1 MGSFLLGLFLLC
13 ASTLMYEV
21 VLTRLLSVTSWYY
34 LAFVSVSMA
43 MFGMTAGALS
53 IQLRPDWFTEGQ
65 IRRRLAQSAIATAV
79 AMPLSLVTML
89 AIPVDVSLALQTVF
103 TFVLFSAV
111 ISVPFFF
118 SGVAVCISLTRS
130 PFAMG
135 RVYFTDLA
143 GASFGCLASVLLL
156 SLIDAPSAIFVIA
169 AVLFISAAA
178 YGAYAGEVVIRRRS
192 LYGAVAMLVCAAA
205 NASTLHG
212 IQPIWSKGA
221 IDPRTGIL
229 AEKWNPISKVRATQ
243 PLIKEPLM
251 WGPSPKMP
259 GLRVEEISLNID
271 NDAGTAITRFNG
283 DLKMLDFLR
292 YDVTSVGAQLRNGGT
307 GAIIGVGGGRDVLS
321 CAAQGFTRIVGI
333 EVNSAMVELTSKR
346 FEWFSGFTKIPG
358 FELHNDEGRSY
369 LTRSGEHFD
378 LIQASLVDTWA
389 ATSAGAMTLSENAL
403 YTVDG
408 WKVFYEHLKP
418 GGVITFSRWFYGTER
433 AQTFRLYS
441 VARATLMAEGVRN
454 PEAHLALIKSG
465 RVATLLASNQPFS
478 QRDIQKLKSIM
489 GELSFTPVVIPGE
502 PIREPE
508 LQRIVAT
515 SSLEEMVGLREGVDV
530 DYSPTF
536 DSSPYF
542 FNAVH
547 LKSIMKLFSRGAS
560 GSAIR
565 NNANLRAMLFLLG
578 FMVAALILVMTTI
591 VLPARLLNSRTDGAP
606 TPLYGAVA
614 YFIAIGLGFMLVE
627 MAMMQQLSI
636 FLGHPIYSMV
646 VVLGGLILS
655 AGVGSLA
662 SDRWQLKASWQSRV
676 PALVAA
682 FSVVVYALAV
692 LPVIHAFTA
701 DLLWQRVLICLALVS
716 PCGFLQG
723 FCFPVG
729 MRWLNAL
736 SQGPNLPWMWAL
748 NGAAGTLGSF
758 IAILISMDL
767 SIEFCVLTGAGCYL
781 LAGLAMP
788 AKANLAISEV
798 RELDLRISRAAA

>member
-1 MGSFLLGLFLLC
+1 MAGRMTDTPLFVEEDLQGRRGMGSFLLGLFLLC

-21 VLTRLLSVTSWYY
+21 VLTRLMSVTCWYY

-53 IQLRPDWFTEGQ
+53 VQLRPEWFTEGL
-65 IRRRLAQSAIATAV
+65 IRRRLAQSAMATAI
-79 AMPLSLVTML
+79 AMPLSLLLML
-89 AIPVDVSLALQTVF
+89 AIPVDVSLALQTIF
-103 TFVLFSAV
+103 SFVLFSAV

-118 SGVAVCISLTRS
+118 SGVGVCISLTRS
-130 PFAMG
+130 PFSMG

-143 GASFGCLASVLLL
+143 GASAGCLAAVLLL

-169 AVLFISAAA
+169 AVLFVSAAA
-178 YGAYAGEVVIRRRS
+178 YGAYAEEAVIRRRS
-192 LYGAVAMLVCAAA
+192 LYGAALMLLLGIA
-205 NASTLHG
+205 NASTLYG

-221 IDPRTGIL
+221 IDHRTNIL
-229 AEKWNPISKVRATQ
+229 AEKWNPISKVRATKAQ
-243 PLIKEPLM
+243 IGPPLM
-251 WGPSPKMP
+251 WGPSPRTPVLK
-259 GLRVEEISLNID
+259 VEEIGLVID
-271 NDAGTAITRFNG
+271 NAAGTAITRFNG
-283 DLKMLDFLR
+283 DLKPLDFLR
-292 YDVTSVGAQLRNGGT
+292 YDVTSVAAQLRSGGT
-307 GAIIGVGGGRDVLS
+307 GAIIGVGGGRDVLN

-333 EVNSAMVELTSKR
+333 EVNSAIVELTSKR

-358 FELHNDEGRSY
+358 FELHHDEGRSY

-418 GGVITFSRWFYGTER
+418 GGVIAFSRWFYGDEHTE
-433 AQTFRLYS
+433 TFRLYS
-441 VARATLMAEGVRN
+441 VARAMLMAEGVRN
-454 PEAHLALIKSG
+454 PEAQLALINSG
-465 RVATLLASNQPFS
+465 QVATLLASNQPFS

-489 GELSFTPVVIPGE
+489 GDMSFTPVVIPGE
-502 PIREPE
+502 PILEPE
-508 LQRIVAT
+508 LRRIVAAG
-515 SSLEEMVGLREGVDV
+515 SLEELAALREGSEV

-547 LKSIMKLFSRGAS
+547 IKNIVKLARS
-560 GSAIR
+560 GGHG
-565 NNANLRAMLFLLG
+565 ANLRAILFVLG
-578 FMVAALILVMTTI
+578 FMVAALILVMATI
-591 VLPARLLNSRTDGAP
+591 ILPVRLLNSRTDDAP
-606 TPLYGAVA
+606 KPLYGAVT
-614 YFIAIGLGFMLVE
+614 YFIAIGLGFILVE

-636 FLGHPIYSMV
+636 FLGQPIYSMV

-662 SDRWQLKASWQSRV
+662 SDRWQLKASWRSRV

-682 FSVVVYALAV
+682 LSVVAYSLVVVPA
-692 LPVIHAFTA
+692 IHAFTA
-701 DLLWQRVLICLALVS
+701 ELLWQRVLICLALIS
-716 PCGFLQG
+716 PCGFLLG

-736 SQGPNLPWMWAL
+736 SQGRNLPWMWAL

-767 SIEFCVLTGAGCYL
+767 SIGYCVLTGAGCYL

-788 AKANLAISEV
+788 AKAT
-798 RELDLRISRAAA
+798 